1 MMNGKGILVI
11 CGNSVA
17 ELEQELK
24 MLKMAIS
31 TGAVMGCGGST
42 IGGVEQALKA
52 LTSAMGGVPSTADE
66 CNCISCG
73 GNCECRCVCC
83 GEQTDEYGN
92 HCNGYDCYSEDEY
105 DDEEVEYCPNCDDIL
120 DENGYCENCGYYW
133 EDAEEDDDDE
143 LSPSAIL
150 AKLLESLEDRGEMNP
165 TIGCLLDL
173 LDGMM

>member
-17 ELEQELK
+17 ELERELK

-42 IGGVEQALKA
+42 IGDVEQALKA
-52 LTSAMGGVPSTADE
+52 LTSAVGGTSPIVEDE
-66 CNCISCG
+66 CNCDC
-73 GNCECRCVCC
+73 CCC
-83 GEQTDEYGN
+83 G
-92 HCNGYDCYSEDEY
+92 CNCDCEDEY
-105 DDEEVEYCPNCDDIL
+105 DDEEIEYRPNCGDIL

-133 EDAEEDDDDE
+133 EDAEEEGEEPTPSELLTE
-143 LSPSAIL
+143 LSEM
-150 AKLLESLEDRGEMNP
+150 LEKRGEMNSA
-165 TIGCLLDL
+165 IGCLLDL